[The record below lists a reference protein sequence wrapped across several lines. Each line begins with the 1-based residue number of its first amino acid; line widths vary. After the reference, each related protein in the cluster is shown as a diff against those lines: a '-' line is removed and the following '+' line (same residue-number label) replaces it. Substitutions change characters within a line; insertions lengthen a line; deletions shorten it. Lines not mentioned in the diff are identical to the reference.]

1 MKAGFL
7 AMMRLFG
14 TAYFKKNLASVVSK
28 LGLETPEQLFNSMD
42 SSLEI
47 EKKHMEWYK
56 SIKRVVRLTSE
67 DQRPPTLT
75 ALWRHWMR

>member
-14 TAYFKKNLASVVSK
+14 TVYLQKNLASVVSN

-47 EKKHMEWYK
+47 EKKKTW
-56 SIKRVVRLTSE
+56 SGTR
-67 DQRPPTLT
+67 
-75 ALWRHWMR
+75 A